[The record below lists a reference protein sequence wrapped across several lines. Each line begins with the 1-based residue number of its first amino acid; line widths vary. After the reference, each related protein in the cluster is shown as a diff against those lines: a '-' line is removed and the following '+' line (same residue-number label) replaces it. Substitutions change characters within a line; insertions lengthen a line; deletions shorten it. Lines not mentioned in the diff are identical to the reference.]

1 MLFFSSKFGLIISLV
16 VILYIFILKWKM
28 KNEKDPLLEHKE
40 KDDDDDNDGDTTN
53 PFQPGGSSTPGEDIP
68 MTTMNRGK
76 EKESST
82 AETSFIEGSPLSRV
96 LTSNAKA
103 WESLTGIFPEANSIK
118 LEATYS
124 KTGKLQ
130 VKMFGQGKRAYPLFT
145 KDKDTGEQRLNPIL
159 PKEIKSALGTEREIL
174 IAQKEKEIEELQ
186 ESIRED
192 EEIANNE
199 NEQPS
204 VRERAREKIAEK
216 REQINALEN
225 EREELEERL
234 SLREKVKNIF
244 KNYGFTVTAVF
255 LAVGT
260 VIGVIVNSLTKGLK
274 TVATGVGNGLKD
286 LGKKIAGILP
296 GLIGAIVSFIFKTAG
311 SVISFLGK
319 NAWLL
324 ILGVA
329 VFTVE
334 RFKKK
339 NR

>member
-1 MLFFSSKFGLIISLV
+1 ME
-16 VILYIFILKWKM
+16 
-28 KNEKDPLLEHKE
+28 NEETDPLLEHEE
-40 KDDDDDNDGDTTN
+40 KDDDEEDTTN
-53 PFQPGGSSTPGEDIP
+53 PFQPGEASTPGEGIP
-68 MTTMNRGK
+68 LTTMNRGK
-76 EKESST
+76 EKGT
-82 AETSFIEGSPLSRV
+82 GIAETSFIEGSPLSRV
-96 LTSNAKA
+96 LTSNEKV
-103 WESLTGIFPEANSIK
+103 WESLTREFRDAKATE

-130 VKMFGQGKRAYPLFT
+130 VKMFGFGKRAYPLFT
-145 KDKDTGEQRLNPIL
+145 KDKDTGGQRLNPNL
-159 PKEIKSALGTEREIL
+159 MRQIKSALGTERDTL
-174 IAQKEKEIEELQ
+174 IVQKEKEIEELQ

-192 EEIANNE
+192 EEILNNE

-216 REQINALEN
+216 LEQIDALEN
-225 EREELEERL
+225 EREELEERV

-244 KNYGFTVTAVF
+244 KKYGFTVTAVV

-260 VIGVIVNSLTKGLK
+260 VIGVIVSSLTKGLK
-274 TVATGVGNGLKD
+274 TVATGVGNGLKE

-311 SVISFLGK
+311 TVISFLGK

-329 VFTVE
+329 VFMVE
-334 RFKKK
+334 RFQKK

>member
-1 MLFFSSKFGLIISLV
+1 ME
-16 VILYIFILKWKM
+16 
-28 KNEKDPLLEHKE
+28 NEEDPLLEHEEKE
-40 KDDDDDNDGDTTN
+40 DDDDEETTN

-68 MTTMNRGK
+68 MTTMNREK
-76 EKESST
+76 EKDPYT
-82 AETSFIEGSPLSRV
+82 DETSFIDGNPLSRV

-103 WESLTGIFPEANSIK
+103 WDSLTGIYPEANATE

-130 VKMFGQGKRAYPLFT
+130 VKMFGQGKKAYPLFT
-145 KDKDTGEQRLNPIL
+145 KDKDTGEQRINPNL
-159 PKEIKSALGTEREIL
+159 TKEIKSALGPEREIL
-174 IAQKEKEIEELQ
+174 IAQREKEIEELQ
-186 ESIRED
+186 KSIRED
-192 EEIANNE
+192 EEIANDE

-204 VRERAREKIAEK
+204 IRERAREKIAEK
-216 REQINALEN
+216 LERIDTLEN
-225 EREELEERL
+225 ERDELEERV
-234 SLREKVKNIF
+234 SLREEVKNIF
-244 KNYGFTVTAVF
+244 KKYGFTVAAVF

-260 VIGVIVNSLTKGLK
+260 VIGVIVDSLTKGLK
-274 TVATGVGNGLKD
+274 TVATGVGNGLKE

-334 RFKKK
+334 RFIKK

>member
-1 MLFFSSKFGLIISLV
+1 MS
-16 VILYIFILKWKM
+16 
-28 KNEKDPLLEHKE
+28 NEEEIPLLEHKE

-53 PFQPGGSSTPGEDIP
+53 PFQPEGASTPGPSGEGIP

-76 EKESST
+76 EKGPGI
-82 AETSFIEGSPLSRV
+82 AETSFIEGSTHSRV
-96 LTSNAKA
+96 LELDKKA
-103 WESLTGIFPEANSIK
+103 WESLTGIFPEAKSIELK
-118 LEATYS
+118 AFYS
-124 KTGKLQ
+124 KKGKLQ
-130 VKMFGQGKRAYPLFT
+130 VRMFGHGKRTYPLFT
-145 KDKDTGEQRLNPIL
+145 KDKDTGGQRLNPIL
-159 PKEIKSALGTEREIL
+159 PQQIKSALGPECEIL
-174 IAQKEKEIEELQ
+174 IVQKEKEIEELQ

-204 VRERAREKIAEK
+204 ERERARERIAEK
-216 REQINALEN
+216 IEQIDALEN
-225 EREELEERL
+225 ERDKLEERV

-244 KNYGFTVTAVF
+244 KKYGFTVTAVF

-260 VIGVIVNSLTKGLK
+260 VIGVIVDSLTKGLK

-286 LGKKIAGILP
+286 LGKNIAGILP

>member
-1 MLFFSSKFGLIISLV
+1 ME
-16 VILYIFILKWKM
+16 
-28 KNEKDPLLEHKE
+28 NEEENPLLEHEE
-40 KDDDDDNDGDTTN
+40 KDDNDDDEETTN
-53 PFQPGGSSTPGEDIP
+53 PFQPGEASTPGPSNEDIP
-68 MTTMNRGK
+68 MTTMNREK
-76 EKESST
+76 EKEPYT
-82 AETSFIEGSPLSRV
+82 DETSFIEGSPISRV
-96 LTSNAKA
+96 ITSNAKA
-103 WESLTGIFPEANSIK
+103 WESLTGIFPDVKATE
-118 LEATYS
+118 LEVTYS

-145 KDKDTGEQRLNPIL
+145 KDKDTGGQRLNPIL
-159 PKEIKSALGTEREIL
+159 LRQIKSALGPEREIL
-174 IAQKEKEIEELQ
+174 IVQKEKEIEELHK
-186 ESIRED
+186 SIRED

-216 REQINALEN
+216 LEQIDALEN
-225 EREELEERL
+225 EREELEERV

-244 KNYGFTVTAVF
+244 KKYGFTVAAVF
-255 LAVGT
+255 LVVGT
-260 VIGVIVNSLTKGLK
+260 VVGVIIDSLTKGLK
-274 TVATGVGNGLKD
+274 TVATGVGNGLKE

-329 VFTVE
+329 VFTIE

>member
-1 MLFFSSKFGLIISLV
+1 ME
-16 VILYIFILKWKM
+16 
-28 KNEKDPLLEHKE
+28 NEETDPLLEHEE
-40 KDDDDDNDGDTTN
+40 KDDDDDTTN

-68 MTTMNRGK
+68 MTTMNRER

-82 AETSFIEGSPLSRV
+82 TETSFIEGSPISRV
-96 LTSNAKA
+96 ITANAKA
-103 WESLTGIFPEANSIK
+103 WESLTRMFPDAKATE

-130 VKMFGQGKRAYPLFT
+130 VKKVGFGKRAYPLFT
-145 KDKDTGEQRLNPIL
+145 VERGGGGGQRLNPIL
-159 PKEIKSALGTEREIL
+159 PRQIKSALGQEREIL
-174 IAQKEKEIEELQ
+174 VALKEKEIEELQ

-199 NEQPS
+199 NVELS
-204 VRERAREKIAEK
+204 IRERAREKIAEK
-216 REQINALEN
+216 LEQIDAIEN
-225 EREELEERL
+225 ERDELEERV

-244 KNYGFTVTAVF
+244 KKYGFTVAAVV
-255 LAVGT
+255 LAVST
-260 VIGVIVNSLTKGLK
+260 VIGVIVSSLTKGLK
-274 TVATGVGNGLKD
+274 TVATGVGNGLKE
-286 LGKKIAGILP
+286 LEKKIAGILP

-329 VFTVE
+329 VFMVE
-334 RFKKK
+334 RFQKK

>member
-1 MLFFSSKFGLIISLV
+1 MENGDT
-16 VILYIFILKWKM
+16 
-28 KNEKDPLLEHKE
+28 DPLLEHEE
-40 KDDDDDNDGDTTN
+40 KDDDDDEETTN

-68 MTTMNRGK
+68 MTTMNRER

-82 AETSFIEGSPLSRV
+82 TETSFIEGSPLSRV

-103 WESLTGIFPEANSIK
+103 WDSLTREFPDANAIE

-130 VKMFGQGKRAYPLFT
+130 VKMFGQGKKAYPLFT
-145 KDKDTGEQRLNPIL
+145 KDKNTGEQRINPNL
-159 PKEIKSALGTEREIL
+159 TKEIKSALGPEREIL

-186 ESIRED
+186 KSIRED

-216 REQINALEN
+216 LEQIDAIEN
-225 EREELEERL
+225 EREELEERV
-234 SLREKVKNIF
+234 SLREKVKSIF
-244 KNYGFTVTAVF
+244 KKYGFTVAAVF

-260 VIGVIVNSLTKGLK
+260 VIGVIVNSLTKELK
-274 TVATGVGNGLKD
+274 TVAAGVGNGLKE

-329 VFTVE
+329 VFAVE
-334 RFKKK
+334 RFQKKK
-339 NR
+339 R

>member
-1 MLFFSSKFGLIISLV
+1 ME
-16 VILYIFILKWKM
+16 
-28 KNEKDPLLEHKE
+28 NEETDPLLEHEEE
-40 KDDDDDNDGDTTN
+40 KDDDDDDSDTTN
-53 PFQPGGSSTPGEDIP
+53 PFHSTPGPSGEEIP
-68 MTTMNRGK
+68 MTTMNREK
-76 EKESST
+76 EKGLGI

-103 WESLTGIFPEANSIK
+103 WDSLTGIYPETNAIE

-130 VKMFGQGKRAYPLFT
+130 VKMFGQGKKAYPLFT
-145 KDKDTGEQRLNPIL
+145 KDKNTGGQRLNPIL

-174 IAQKEKEIEELQ
+174 IVQKEKEIEELQ
-186 ESIRED
+186 ASIRED
-192 EEIANNE
+192 EEIENNE

-216 REQINALEN
+216 LEQIDALEN
-225 EREELEERL
+225 ERDELEERV

-244 KNYGFTVTAVF
+244 KKYGFTVTAVF

-274 TVATGVGNGLKD
+274 SVATGVGNGLKE

-329 VFTVE
+329 VFTIE

>member
-1 MLFFSSKFGLIISLV
+1 MS
-16 VILYIFILKWKM
+16 
-28 KNEKDPLLEHKE
+28 NEEENPLLEHEE
-40 KDDDDDNDGDTTN
+40 KDDDDDVDDDTTH
-53 PFQPGGSSTPGEDIP
+53 PFQPDVHSTPGPSGEEIA
-68 MTTMNRGK
+68 MTTMNREKGK
-76 EKESST
+76 GSGI

-103 WESLTGIFPEANSIK
+103 WESLTGIYPEAK
-118 LEATYS
+118 ATELEATYS

-130 VKMFGQGKRAYPLFT
+130 VKMFGQGKKAYPLFT
-145 KDKDTGEQRLNPIL
+145 KDKDTGEQRINPNL
-159 PKEIKSALGTEREIL
+159 TKKIKSTLGPERVIL
-174 IAQKEKEIEELQ
+174 IAQKEKEIGELQ

-204 VRERAREKIAEK
+204 VIRERAREKIAEK
-216 REQINALEN
+216 REQIDALEN

-244 KNYGFTVTAVF
+244 KKYGFTVTAVF

-274 TVATGVGNGLKD
+274 SVANGVGNGLKE

-334 RFKKK
+334 KFKKK

>member
-1 MLFFSSKFGLIISLV
+1 ME
-16 VILYIFILKWKM
+16 
-28 KNEKDPLLEHKE
+28 NEEDPLLEHEEE
-40 KDDDDDNDGDTTN
+40 KDDDDDDTTN

-82 AETSFIEGSPLSRV
+82 TETSFIEGSPISRI

-103 WESLTGIFPEANSIK
+103 WESLTGIYPDARATE
-118 LEATYS
+118 LEAAYS

-130 VKMFGQGKRAYPLFT
+130 VKMFGQGKKAYPLFT
-145 KDKDTGEQRLNPIL
+145 KDKNTGEQRLNPNL
-159 PKEIKSALGTEREIL
+159 TKEIKSALGPEREIL

-192 EEIANNE
+192 EEIANNK

-204 VRERAREKIAEK
+204 IRERAREKIAEK
-216 REQINALEN
+216 REQIDALEN
-225 EREELEERL
+225 ERDELEERV

-244 KNYGFTVTAVF
+244 KKYRFTVTAVF

-274 TVATGVGNGLKD
+274 SVATGVGNGLKE

-334 RFKKK
+334 RLKK

>member
-1 MLFFSSKFGLIISLV
+1 ME
-16 VILYIFILKWKM
+16 
-28 KNEKDPLLEHKE
+28 NEETDPLLEHEE
-40 KDDDDDNDGDTTN
+40 KDDDDDTNN

-68 MTTMNRGK
+68 MTTMNRER

-82 AETSFIEGSPLSRV
+82 TETSFIEGSPISRV
-96 LTSNAKA
+96 ITANAKA
-103 WESLTGIFPEANSIK
+103 WESLTRMFPDAKATE

-130 VKMFGQGKRAYPLFT
+130 VKKVGFGKRAYPLFT
-145 KDKDTGEQRLNPIL
+145 VERGGGGGQRLNPTL
-159 PKEIKSALGTEREIL
+159 PRQIKSALGQEREIL
-174 IAQKEKEIEELQ
+174 VTLKEKEIEELQ

-199 NEQPS
+199 NEEPS

-216 REQINALEN
+216 LEQIDAIEN
-225 EREELEERL
+225 ERDELEERL
-234 SLREKVKNIF
+234 SLREKVKSIF
-244 KNYGFTVTAVF
+244 KKYGFTVTAVI
-255 LAVGT
+255 LAVST
-260 VIGVIVNSLTKGLK
+260 VIGVIVSSLTKGLK
-274 TVATGVGNGLKD
+274 TVATGVGNGLKE

-329 VFTVE
+329 VFMVE
-334 RFKKK
+334 RFQKK

>member
-1 MLFFSSKFGLIISLV
+1 ME
-16 VILYIFILKWKM
+16 
-28 KNEKDPLLEHKE
+28 NEETDPLLEHEE
-40 KDDDDDNDGDTTN
+40 KDDDDDDDDNTTN
-53 PFQPGGSSTPGEDIP
+53 LFQPDVHSTPGPSGEKIP

-76 EKESST
+76 EKGSAS
-82 AETSFIEGSPLSRV
+82 AETSFIKGSPLSRV

-103 WESLTGIFPEANSIK
+103 WDSLTGIFPEANAIE

-130 VKMFGQGKRAYPLFT
+130 VKKFGFGKRAYPLFT
-145 KDKDTGEQRLNPIL
+145 KDKKAGEQRLNPNL
-159 PKEIKSALGTEREIL
+159 TEEIKSALGPERDTL
-174 IAQKEKEIEELQ
+174 IVQKEKEIEELHK
-186 ESIRED
+186 SIRKD

-216 REQINALEN
+216 LEQIDALKN
-225 EREELEERL
+225 ERDELEERL

-244 KNYGFTVTAVF
+244 KKYRFTVTAVF

-260 VIGVIVNSLTKGLK
+260 TIGVIVSSLTKGLK
-274 TVATGVGNGLKD
+274 IVATGVGNGLKE

-296 GLIGAIVSFIFKTAG
+296 GLIGPIVSFIFKTAG

-329 VFTVE
+329 VFMVE
-334 RFKKK
+334 RLKKK
-339 NR
+339 H

>member
-1 MLFFSSKFGLIISLV
+1 MELDK
-16 VILYIFILKWKM
+16 
-28 KNEKDPLLEHKE
+28 
-40 KDDDDDNDGDTTN
+40 
-53 PFQPGGSSTPGEDIP
+53 
-68 MTTMNRGK
+68 
-76 EKESST
+76 
-82 AETSFIEGSPLSRV
+82 
-96 LTSNAKA
+96 KA
-103 WESLTGIFPEANSIK
+103 WESLTGIFPDAKATE

-130 VKMFGQGKRAYPLFT
+130 VKKFGFGKRAYPLFT
-145 KDKDTGEQRLNPIL
+145 VGRGGREERLNPIL
-159 PKEIKSALGTEREIL
+159 PQQIKSALGPERDTL
-174 IAQKEKEIEELQ
+174 IVQKEKEIEELH
-186 ESIRED
+186 RED

-216 REQINALEN
+216 LEQIDALEN
-225 EREELEERL
+225 ERDELEERV

-244 KNYGFTVTAVF
+244 KKYGFTVTAVF

-274 TVATGVGNGLKD
+274 TVAAGVGNGLKE

-329 VFTVE
+329 DFMVE

>member
-1 MLFFSSKFGLIISLV
+1 ME
-16 VILYIFILKWKM
+16 
-28 KNEKDPLLEHKE
+28 NAEENPLLEHEE
-40 KDDDDDNDGDTTN
+40 KDDDDDDDTTH
-53 PFQPGGSSTPGEDIP
+53 PFQPGGSSTPGPSGEEIP
-68 MTTMNRGK
+68 MTTMNREK
-76 EKESST
+76 EKGQGI
-82 AETSFIEGSPLSRV
+82 AETSFIEGSTHSRV
-96 LTSNAKA
+96 LELDKKA
-103 WESLTGIFPEANSIK
+103 WDSLTGVFPDAKATE

-145 KDKDTGEQRLNPIL
+145 VGRGGGGQRLNPTL
-159 PKEIKSALGTEREIL
+159 PRQIKSALGTERDTL
-174 IAQKEKEIEELQ
+174 IVQKEKEIEELQ

-199 NEQPS
+199 NVEPS
-204 VRERAREKIAEK
+204 VRERAREKIAAK
-216 REQINALEN
+216 LEQIDAIEN
-225 EREELEERL
+225 ERDELEERV

-244 KNYGFTVTAVF
+244 KKYGFTVTAVF

-274 TVATGVGNGLKD
+274 TVAAGVRNGLKE

-311 SVISFLGK
+311 SIISFLGK
-319 NAWLL
+319 NTWLL

-334 RFKKK
+334 RFQKKK
-339 NR
+339 R

>member
-1 MLFFSSKFGLIISLV
+1 M
-16 VILYIFILKWKM
+16 
-28 KNEKDPLLEHKE
+28 EHEETDPLLEHEE
-40 KDDDDDNDGDTTN
+40 KNDDDDDSDATN

-68 MTTMNRGK
+68 MTTMNREK
-76 EKESST
+76 EKGQGI

-96 LTSNAKA
+96 IASNAKA
-103 WESLTGIFPEANSIK
+103 WDSLTGIFPDANAIE
-118 LEATYS
+118 LEAFYS

-130 VKMFGQGKRAYPLFT
+130 VKMFGQGKKAYPLFT
-145 KDKDTGEQRLNPIL
+145 KDKDTGEERLNPIL
-159 PKEIKSALGTEREIL
+159 PRQIKSALGPEREIL

-186 ESIRED
+186 KSIRED

-216 REQINALEN
+216 LEQIDAIEN
-225 EREELEERL
+225 ERDEIAERV

-244 KNYGFTVTAVF
+244 KKYGFTVAAVF
-255 LAVGT
+255 LEVGT
-260 VIGVIVNSLTKGLK
+260 VIGVIVDSLTKGLK
-274 TVATGVGNGLKD
+274 TVAAGVGNGLKE

-329 VFTVE
+329 VFAVE
-334 RFKKK
+334 RFQKKK
-339 NR
+339 R

>member
-1 MLFFSSKFGLIISLV
+1 ME
-16 VILYIFILKWKM
+16 
-28 KNEKDPLLEHKE
+28 NEETAPLLEHEE
-40 KDDDDDNDGDTTN
+40 KDDDDDTTN

-68 MTTMNRGK
+68 MTTMNRER

-82 AETSFIEGSPLSRV
+82 TETSFIEGSPISRV
-96 LTSNAKA
+96 ITANAKA
-103 WESLTGIFPEANSIK
+103 WESLTRMFPDAKATE

-130 VKMFGQGKRAYPLFT
+130 VKKFGFGKRAYPLFT
-145 KDKDTGEQRLNPIL
+145 VERGGGGGQRLNPIL
-159 PKEIKSALGTEREIL
+159 PRQIKSALGQEREIL
-174 IAQKEKEIEELQ
+174 VALKEKEIEELQ

-199 NEQPS
+199 NVELS
-204 VRERAREKIAEK
+204 IRERAREKIAEK
-216 REQINALEN
+216 LEQIDAIEN
-225 EREELEERL
+225 ERDELEERV

-244 KNYGFTVTAVF
+244 KKYGFTVAAVV
-255 LAVGT
+255 LAVST
-260 VIGVIVNSLTKGLK
+260 VIGVIVSSLTKGLK
-274 TVATGVGNGLKD
+274 TVATGVGNGLKE

-329 VFTVE
+329 VFMVE
-334 RFKKK
+334 RFQKK

>member
-1 MLFFSSKFGLIISLV
+1 ME
-16 VILYIFILKWKM
+16 
-28 KNEKDPLLEHKE
+28 NEETDPLLEHEE
-40 KDDDDDNDGDTTN
+40 KDDDDDDDEETTN
-53 PFQPGGSSTPGEDIP
+53 PFQPGGSSTPGEEIP
-68 MTTMNRGK
+68 LNTMNREK
-76 EKESST
+76 EKGQGI

-96 LTSNAKA
+96 LTSNKKA
-103 WESLTGIFPEANSIK
+103 WESLTGIYPDANAIE

-130 VKMFGQGKRAYPLFT
+130 VKMFGQGKKPYPLFT
-145 KDKDTGEQRLNPIL
+145 KDKNTGEQRINPNL
-159 PKEIKSALGTEREIL
+159 TKEIKSALGPEREIL

-216 REQINALEN
+216 LEQIDAIEN
-225 EREELEERL
+225 ERDELEERL
-234 SLREKVKNIF
+234 SLREKVKSIF
-244 KNYGFTVTAVF
+244 KKYGFTVAAVF

-260 VIGVIVNSLTKGLK
+260 VIGVIVNSLTKGLQS
-274 TVATGVGNGLKD
+274 VATGVGNGLKE

-324 ILGVA
+324 ILGVV
-329 VFTVE
+329 VFMVE
-334 RFKKK
+334 RFQKK

>member
-1 MLFFSSKFGLIISLV
+1 ME
-16 VILYIFILKWKM
+16 
-28 KNEKDPLLEHKE
+28 NEEDPLLEHEE
-40 KDDDDDNDGDTTN
+40 KDDDDDDDDTTH
-53 PFQPGGSSTPGEDIP
+53 PFQPGGASTPGEDIP

-76 EKESST
+76 EKEPST

-103 WESLTGIFPEANSIK
+103 WETLTGIFPEAK
-118 LEATYS
+118 ATELEATYS

-145 KDKDTGEQRLNPIL
+145 KDKDTGGQRLNPIL
-159 PKEIKSALGTEREIL
+159 PRQIKSALGTERDTL
-174 IAQKEKEIEELQ
+174 IVQKEKEIEELHK
-186 ESIRED
+186 SIRED

-216 REQINALEN
+216 LEQINALEN
-225 EREELEERL
+225 ERDELEERV

-244 KNYGFTVTAVF
+244 KKYGFTVTAVF
-255 LAVGT
+255 LAFGT
-260 VIGVIVNSLTKGLK
+260 VIGVIIDSLTKGLK
-274 TVATGVGNGLKD
+274 SVATGVGNGLKE

-324 ILGVA
+324 ILGVT
-329 VFTVE
+329 VFMVE